1 MNATEMAKLLRDL
14 GACSPARDWA
24 KGKTLEQIW
33 ITCERADWLLW
44 LIGKM
49 CGKKGWP
56 DRKAIVLVACDCAEL
71 ALPYVEI
78 GDNRPRC
85 AIETARKWV
94 RGDATIDEVK
104 IAANA
109 AANAAAYAAAYAA
122 YAAAYVAYAAAYA
135 AADAARS
142 AVDAAYA
149 DFAATDA
156 ASKEIRDKVLTIVRE
171 KLTPDCL
178 KALKEKEHNL

>member
-1 MNATEMAKLLRDL
+1 MNATKMATLLRDL

-94 RGDATIDEVK
+94 RGRHD
-104 IAANA
+104 
-109 AANAAAYAAAYAA
+109 
-122 YAAAYVAYAAAYA
+122 
-135 AADAARS
+135 
-142 AVDAAYA
+142 
-149 DFAATDA
+149 
-156 ASKEIRDKVLTIVRE
+156 
-171 KLTPDCL
+171 
-178 KALKEKEHNL
+178 